1 MAAAIP
7 VKGKPGH
14 YFIPAT
20 GEVFRAQEL
29 TEDSLYDSVTLPSG
43 ALSAGTTRKFFD
55 SLSNKNLQHTN
66 IGTIG
71 RIVPSQQEVSVT
83 RIGYVPAQ
91 AVGNSLTTDGDI
103 LKTLFS
109 GSIEL
114 KFGKQEIAKG
124 PLWKYPGGYGA
135 PGSTTRTDTGNVT
148 NGVAS
153 PAAVPPLVVV
163 QPLNMDDSV
172 SAVTKWE
179 DAAWITSYAAPAL
192 DGINAGTLDIH
203 GILKTAVS
211 R

>member
-29 TEDSLYDSVTLPSG
+29 TEDSLYDSITLPSG
-43 ALSAGTTRKFFD
+43 SLSAGTTRKFFD
-55 SLSNKNLQHTN
+55 SLSDKNAQHTN

-71 RIVPSQQEVSVT
+71 RIVPSQQEMSVT
-83 RIGYVPAQ
+83 RIGLVSAQ
-91 AVGNSLTTDGDI
+91 AVGNSVVSDADI
-103 LKTLFS
+103 LKTLYS
-109 GSIEL
+109 GSFDL

-124 PLWKYPGGYGA
+124 PFWKYPGGYGA
-135 PGSTTRTDTGNVT
+135 PGQTTRSDAGVVT

-163 QPLNMDDSV
+163 QPLNMDDTV
-172 SAVTKWE
+172 SAKATW
-179 DAAWITSYAAPAL
+179 DNAAWIGSYAVPVL
-192 DGINAGTLDIH
+192 DGINVFTLDVH